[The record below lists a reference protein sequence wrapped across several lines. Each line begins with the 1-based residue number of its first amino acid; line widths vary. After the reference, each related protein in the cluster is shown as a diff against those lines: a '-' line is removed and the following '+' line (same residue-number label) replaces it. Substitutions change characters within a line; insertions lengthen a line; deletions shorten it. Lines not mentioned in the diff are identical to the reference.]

1 MLLCQRPF
9 FHVRIWRQITLL
21 VRHKVNNSYRYSPYI
36 CLYMYIYYNQTPLM
50 SVTKLTKYLSN
61 YPPVVIP
68 THSSKIRVPVVL
80 SDSKGL
86 CLQSKVSSRVENN
99 ILWWSERSRT
109 TQAGGEWLKENLPNK
124 IRLLGNIHLYIWL
137 GTCDFTSKSKGG
149 TVSLYPTDT
158 TQHIL
163 DQYQQIIRLM
173 SDYPQ
178 SSITF
183 LEIPIFSIARYN

>member
-1 MLLCQRPF
+1 
-9 FHVRIWRQITLL
+9 
-21 VRHKVNNSYRYSPYI
+21 
-36 CLYMYIYYNQTPLM
+36 M

-61 YPPVVIP
+61 NPPVVIP
-68 THSSKIRVPVVL
+68 THSSKISVPVVL

-109 TQAGGEWLKENLPNK
+109 TQAGSEWLKENLPNK

-149 TVSLYPTDT
+149 TC
-158 TQHIL
+158 
-163 DQYQQIIRLM
+163 
-173 SDYPQ
+173 
-178 SSITF
+178 IT
-183 LEIPIFSIARYN
+183 IPNRHNATHT

>member
-1 MLLCQRPF
+1 
-9 FHVRIWRQITLL
+9 
-21 VRHKVNNSYRYSPYI
+21 
-36 CLYMYIYYNQTPLM
+36 M

-61 YPPVVIP
+61 YSPVVIP
-68 THSSKIRVPVVL
+68 THSSKISVPVVL

-137 GTCDFTSKSKGG
+137 RTCDFTSKSKGG

-183 LEIPIFSIARYN
+183 LEIPIFSIARYNQSVYNKRNKRKKEKHTIKITCTNKIKSCNQGY